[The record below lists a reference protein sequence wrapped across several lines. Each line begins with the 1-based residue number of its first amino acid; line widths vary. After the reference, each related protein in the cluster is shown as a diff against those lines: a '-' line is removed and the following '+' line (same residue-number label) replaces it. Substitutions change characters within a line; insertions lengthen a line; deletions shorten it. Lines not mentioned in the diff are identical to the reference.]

1 MSASIAGSRK
11 SLGRSFPGCGRGVMV
26 PTSTNPNPIR
36 NQAGTRTFPLSIP
49 AARPI
54 GDGKRSPKTERESER
69 SGDRGRAGTLV
80 QTLSKAAASSCARSG
95 SSAKRKGR
103 TARYTAAPYRGPTRN
118 RRLRGSAGAARMN
131 GLDASFEQR
140 PFAAPPQGT
149 QDLLFEAARRL
160 RRCEAAL
167 AHLFEERGFA
177 EVIPPALESAEVFAL
192 ASPHGEAGAL
202 RAVDRHGHLLALRA
216 DFTAQVARIAATR
229 LAGVTPLRLYYR
241 GSVVREG
248 LAETGTP
255 RERLQAGCE
264 LVGVEGP
271 EADAEMLDLAAH
283 SLRILG
289 LSGSSPRLAVGTV
302 GYFSALERLSKVL
315 AGARAASAELEVDL
329 GEVRGLGYYT
339 GLVFNLYAAGAPRAV
354 GGGGRYDGL
363 LGKFGDPRPA
373 VGFSLDLDA
382 LVPLA

>member
-1 MSASIAGSRK
+1 MS
-11 SLGRSFPGCGRGVMV
+11 
-26 PTSTNPNPIR
+26 
-36 NQAGTRTFPLSIP
+36 
-49 AARPI
+49 
-54 GDGKRSPKTERESER
+54 
-69 SGDRGRAGTLV
+69 
-80 QTLSKAAASSCARSG
+80 
-95 SSAKRKGR
+95 
-103 TARYTAAPYRGPTRN
+103 
-118 RRLRGSAGAARMN
+118 
-131 GLDASFEQR
+131 GLDTAGEQR

-167 AHLFEERGFA
+167 AHVFEERGFA

-229 LAGVTPLRLYYR
+229 LARVSPLRLYYR

-248 LAETGTP
+248 VAETGTP

-271 EADAEMLDLAAH
+271 EGDAEILDLAAQ
-283 SLRILG
+283 SLRVLG
-289 LSGSSPRLAVGTV
+289 LAGTAARIAVGNVDYFSALIESAAASPRLAKSLTD
-302 GYFSALERLSKVL
+302 AIDRKDLPTL
-315 AGARAASAELEVDL
+315 AGLCSRELEPGQAREAILLLAQPPRRNAEAAALLARARDLAPSPRAIAALDRLAKVVAVARAASAELEVDL

-382 LVPLA
+382 LVPLASPA